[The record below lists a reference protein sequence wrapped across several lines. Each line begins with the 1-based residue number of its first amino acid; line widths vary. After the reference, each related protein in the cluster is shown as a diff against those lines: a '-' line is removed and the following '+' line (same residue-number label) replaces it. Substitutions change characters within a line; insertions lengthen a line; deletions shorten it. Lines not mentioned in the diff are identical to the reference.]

1 MPGVKINYKLSKNTK
16 KMLSHGISQ
25 CKKLLKEAGAK
36 NITAFGPVRNT
47 GWHLVGTAKM
57 GTTKKNSVVNK
68 FGQCHDV
75 KNLFIVD
82 SSIFPSSSGVN
93 IASTVQ
99 AVSLMI
105 SDHIKENLSRLI
117 DK

>member
-16 KMLSHGISQ
+16 KMLSHGMNQ
-25 CKKLLKEAGAK
+25 CKKLLKTAGAK
-36 NITAFGPVRNT
+36 EVIAFGPVRNT

-57 GTTKKNSVVNK
+57 GTSKKNSVVNK
-68 FGQCHDV
+68 FGQCHDA
-75 KNLFIVD
+75 KNLFIID
-82 SSIFPSSSGVN
+82 SSVFPSSSGVN

-105 SDHIKENLSRLI
+105 SDHIKKNLTKFI
-117 DK
+117 NK